1 MGAGNMGS
9 PAGQEMSRRMR
20 QQQGDGLDPQ
30 AMGGFRNSPLRQEE
44 RRPAAGV
51 QNTRDVMG
59 GGRGQFQFGA
69 DNEIG
74 GMGAPAFGEEMRDAD
89 LSDPNA
95 GKPDP
100 DAIRAVA
107 GANRRRLAR
116 RGEERQRRFMERMPR
131 GGKGTFSETETI
143 NGETTKRSG
152 SFDPSEGSPFKLGKG
167 IDFGAGRARRDSEY
181 SFGMGSD
188 IGGFGAPSEQMPG
201 EGVGQPGMQPDA
213 SIGSDVGFDFGAL
226 MGGPKQQ
233 FEEQQQATA
242 PVPGQSLQAGEQADQ
257 IRASLSERRGA
268 AGKRRMPTI
277 DEDYFSL

>member
-74 GMGAPAFGEEMRDAD
+74 GMGAPAFGKEMRDAD

-100 DAIRAVA
+100 DAMRAVA
-107 GANRRRLAR
+107 GANRRKMAR
-116 RGEERQRRFMERMPR
+116 RGEQRQRRFMDKMDRRNETNSPR
-131 GGKGTFSETETI
+131 GETP
-143 NGETTKRSG
+143 RM
-152 SFDPSEGSPFKLGKG
+152 GKG
-167 IDFGAGRARRDSEY
+167 IDFGAGRARRDAEY
-181 SFGMGSD
+181 SFGMDSD

-213 SIGSDVGFDFGAL
+213 SIGSDVSFDFGAL

-242 PVPGQSLQAGEQADQ
+242 PVPGQSLQAGEQAEQ
-257 IRASLSERRGA
+257 IRASLAERRGA

>member
-9 PAGQEMSRRMR
+9 AAGREMSRRMR
-20 QQQGDGLDPQ
+20 QQQGSEI
-30 AMGGFRNSPLRQEE
+30 GGMP
-44 RRPAAGV
+44 PPPP
-51 QNTRDVMG
+51 RDVQAG
-59 GGRGQFQFGA
+59 GSGGYFRGRGPFQFGA

-107 GANRRRLAR
+107 GANRRRMAR

-181 SFGMGSD
+181 SFGMDSD

-233 FEEQQQATA
+233 FEEQMQAKA
-242 PVPGQSLQAGEQADQ
+242 PVPGQSLQAGERAEQ
-257 IRASLSERRGA
+257 IRASLAERRGA